1 MRTTYALG
9 ILVGIVCVLYVPFLH
24 SAFVSDDIQG
34 IVDVAPTW
42 TFVQALG
49 WPRVV
54 HLSGVFQYW
63 IYHLFGLV
71 PWPFRLLNILAHV
84 GSVVV
89 VYALVKHMMKRPTV
103 ALVSALVFAIHPIA
117 IESVTWISGGVYA
130 LYSVCFLVSLYFYIQ
145 PKTVFTQLVSLGA
158 FILSLAISEKAVSLV
173 ALFFLYEWFFGA
185 SRRIQWKRMIPYG
198 VVSLIVIV
206 FYGFKLGDRTASIAA
221 SLYQSDTGI
230 RNPLVQ
236 IPVAITTYLELF
248 LVPRNLT
255 LYHSELVITWWS
267 FVVRAL
273 VTGAAGMLAVYLFL
287 KRKPLGF
294 WMLWFVVA
302 LLPTLT
308 PFKIGWIVAER
319 YCYLALVGLSV
330 LFAIL
335 FDAVL
340 HRKRLYVPTFIFGL
354 VVLLFFCTQ
363 TLSRNAEWVSEDTLW
378 IATARTSPSSPVTWN
393 NMGDVYGRHGQYE
406 RAAAMFLRAIAI
418 HPQYADAYHNLAS
431 TYLSMNRLDE
441 ATSMYTKALEINPQ
455 LWQSHRD
462 LAVIALTQGDVTRAY
477 EEISIASSVAPTDPG
492 VQAVLRLISSYH
504 E

>member
-1 MRTTYALG
+1 MRTKHALG
-9 ILVGIVCVLYVPFLH
+9 ILVAVVCLLYLPFLH

-42 TFVQALG
+42 TWVQALG

-71 PWPFRLLNILAHV
+71 PWPFRLLNILAHA
-84 GSVVV
+84 GSAVL
-89 VYALVKHMMKRPTV
+89 VYAIVQHLVKRPTV
-103 ALVSALVFAIHPIA
+103 AFVSALVFAIHPIA

-130 LYSVCFLVSLYFYIQ
+130 LYSVCFLLSLYFFIQ
-145 PKTVFTQLVSLGA
+145 PKTVLTQLVSLGA
-158 FILSLAISEKAVSLV
+158 FILSLALSEKAVSLI
-173 ALFFLYEWFFGA
+173 ALFFLYDWFFGA
-185 SRRIQWKRMIPYG
+185 HRIEWKRMILYG

-206 FYGFKLGDRTASIAA
+206 FYASHLGDRTTSLAA
-221 SLYQSDTGI
+221 SLNQSDTGI
-230 RNPLVQ
+230 RNPFIQ

-287 KRKPLGF
+287 KRKPIGF
-294 WMLWFVVA
+294 WMLWFVIA

-308 PFKIGWIVAER
+308 PFRIGWIVAER

-393 NMGDVYGRHGQYE
+393 NMGDVYGRHGDHE

-431 TYLSMNRLDE
+431 TYVVLNRLDE
-441 ATSMYTKALEINPQ
+441 AVAMYTKALTINPQ

-462 LAVIALTQGDVTRAY
+462 LAVIFFNQGDIQRAY
-477 EEISIASSVAPTDPG
+477 EEIKNALTIAPTDPG
-492 VQAVLRLISSYH
+492 VQAVLRLISSDRK
-504 E
+504 